1 MKKDN
6 KSNNDNYHNLND
18 KTNRSDI
25 QIVVNDKMDINE
37 LNIEQVNKEKV
48 INKIIESVDKGKPT
62 YIELEPII
70 LQNPQMQLY
79 GEINNF
85 AVCPFCKYAGNMD
98 LEYTRSLYQKSC
110 CCFLAI
116 FGCFICSWIP
126 LILRALSNQ
135 VFKCRNCKKVLKTLP
150 HNKI

>member
-1 MKKDN
+1 MK
-6 KSNNDNYHNLND
+6 SNDNYQNLND

-25 QIVVNDKMDINE
+25 QLEVNDKINM
-37 LNIEQVNKEKV
+37 NMNMNDHIKEQ
-48 INKIIESVDKGKPT
+48 NKIIHKIAEKVDKGKPG

-110 CCFLAI
+110 CCLLAI
-116 FGCFICSWIP
+116 FGLFICSWIP
-126 LILRALSNQ
+126 LVLRSLSNQ
-135 VFKCRNCKKVLKTLP
+135 IYKCKNCKKVLKTLN
-150 HNKI
+150 HNQI